1 MASPVSDAGR
11 DHFFESRREAVKTYE
26 TIMVEKQDSVGII
39 TLNRPDKLNAM
50 NLKMKNELS
59 EALSEMENDDDIKA
73 VILTGAG
80 RAFSS
85 GHDNDDPLE
94 NMPEFAS
101 LKEEEVLFHLDKPTI
116 AAVHGY
122 TLGDAMQQALL
133 CDIIIASENT
143 VLGFIGPKVGAL
155 CYGSF
160 TVLPAIVG
168 RHKAAEL
175 LFTCDQISAEEGYRI
190 GLVNRVVPHEDLISA
205 ATEMAKKIAQWPPV
219 SIKYTK
225 RAMRMTLANENHK
238 QALNEGWAAI
248 LGTMAAKD

>member
-1 MASPVSDAGR
+1 M
-11 DHFFESRREAVKTYE
+11 KTYK
-26 TIMVEKQDSVGII
+26 TIIVEKQAPVGII
-39 TLNRPDKLNAM
+39 TLNRPEKLNAM
-50 NLKMKNELS
+50 NLEMKNELS
-59 EALSEMENDDDIKA
+59 DALSEVEVDDDIRA

-101 LKEEEVLFHLDKPTI
+101 LKEEEVLFTLDKPTI

-122 TLGDAMQQALL
+122 TLGDAMQQVLL

-143 VLGFIGPKVGAL
+143 ILGFIGPKVGAL

-175 LFTCDQISAEEGYRI
+175 LFTCDQISAEEAYRI
-190 GLVNRVVPHEDLISA
+190 GLVNKVVPHDELISA
-205 ATEMAKKIAQWPPV
+205 AVEMAKKIAQWPEV
-219 SIKYTK
+219 SIRYTK
-225 RAMRMTLANENHK
+225 RAMSMTLANETHK
-238 QALNEGWAAI
+238 HALNEGWRAI
-248 LGTMAAKD
+248 LGTMAEQ

>member
-1 MASPVSDAGR
+1 
-11 DHFFESRREAVKTYE
+11 
-26 TIMVEKQDSVGII
+26 
-39 TLNRPDKLNAM
+39 
-50 NLKMKNELS
+50 
-59 EALSEMENDDDIKA
+59 
-73 VILTGAG
+73 
-80 RAFSS
+80 
-85 GHDNDDPLE
+85 
-94 NMPEFAS
+94 MPEFAS
-101 LKEEEVLFHLDKPTI
+101 LKEEELLFNLDKPTI

-190 GLVNRVVPHEDLISA
+190 GLVNKVVPHDELLPASV
-205 ATEMAKKIAQWPPV
+205 EMAKKIAQWPPV

-225 RAMRMTLANENHK
+225 RAMRTTVASETHK
-238 QALNEGWAAI
+238 QALNEGWGKI
-248 LGTMAAKD
+248 LRSMAEQ

>member
-1 MASPVSDAGR
+1 M
-11 DHFFESRREAVKTYE
+11 KTYK
-26 TIMVEKQDSVGII
+26 TIIVEKQDPAGII

-50 NLKMKNELS
+50 SLEMKNEIFD
-59 EALSEMENDDDIKA
+59 ALSEMEVDDDIKA
-73 VILTGAG
+73 VIMTGAG

-94 NMPEFAS
+94 NMPEFSS
-101 LKEEEVLFHLDKPTI
+101 LKQEELLFTLDKPTI

-143 VLGFIGPKVGAL
+143 TLGFIGPKIGAL

-160 TVLPAIVG
+160 TVLPTIVG
-168 RHKAAEL
+168 RHKANEL

-190 GLVNRVVPHEDLISA
+190 GLVNKVVPHDELIPA
-205 ATEMAKKIAQWPPV
+205 AIEMATKIAQWSPA

-225 RAMRMTLANENHK
+225 RAMRMALANESHK
-238 QALNEGWAAI
+238 DALNEGWRSI
-248 LGTMAAKD
+248 MRDMADQ

>member
-1 MASPVSDAGR
+1 M
-11 DHFFESRREAVKTYE
+11 KTYK
-26 TIMVEKQDSVGII
+26 TILVEKQGPVGII
-39 TLNRPDKLNAM
+39 TLNRPEKLNAM
-50 NLKMKNELS
+50 NLEMKNEMS
-59 EALSEMENDDDIKA
+59 DALSGMGADDDIRV

-101 LKEEEVLFHLDKPTI
+101 LKQEELLFTFDKPTI
-116 AAVHGY
+116 AAIHGY

-133 CDIIIASENT
+133 CDIIIASENAT
-143 VLGFIGPKVGAL
+143 LGFIGPKVGAL

-168 RHKAAEL
+168 RHKANEL
-175 LFTCDQISAEEGYRI
+175 LFTCDQISAAEGYRI
-190 GLVNRVVPHEDLISA
+190 GLVNKVVPHDELIPA
-205 ATEMAKKIAQWPPV
+205 AVKMAGKIAQWPPV

-225 RAMRMTLANENHK
+225 RAMRMAVANEIHK
-238 QALNEGWAAI
+238 DALDEGWRAI
-248 LGTMAAKD
+248 LGAMADQ

>member
-1 MASPVSDAGR
+1 
-11 DHFFESRREAVKTYE
+11 VKTYE
-26 TIMVEKQDSVGII
+26 TIVVERQDTVGII
-39 TLNRPDKLNAM
+39 TLNRPEKLNAM

-59 EALSEMENDDDIKA
+59 DVLSEMEVDDDIRA

-85 GHDNDDPLE
+85 GHDNDDPPE
-94 NMPEFAS
+94 NMPEFVS
-101 LKEEEVLFHLDKPTI
+101 LKEEEVLFTLDKPTI

-143 VLGFIGPKVGAL
+143 ILGFIGPKVGAL

-190 GLVNRVVPHEDLISA
+190 GLVNKVVPHDELISA
-205 ATEMAKKIAQWPPV
+205 AVEMAKKIAQWPQA

-225 RAMRMTLANENHK
+225 RAMRMAVANEIHK
-238 QALNEGWAAI
+238 DALNEGWRAI
-248 LGTMAAKD
+248 LGGMAEQ

>member
-1 MASPVSDAGR
+1 
-11 DHFFESRREAVKTYE
+11 VKTYK
-26 TIMVEKQDSVGII
+26 TIVVERQYPVGII
-39 TLNRPDKLNAM
+39 TLNRPEKLNAM
-50 NLKMKNELS
+50 NLEMKSELS
-59 EALSEMENDDDIKA
+59 DTLSEMEVDDDIRA

-85 GHDNDDPLE
+85 GHDNDDPPE
-94 NMPEFAS
+94 KMPEFTS
-101 LKEEEVLFHLDKPTI
+101 LKQEEVLFTLDKPTI

-143 VLGFIGPKVGAL
+143 ILGFIGPKVGGL

-190 GLVNRVVPHEDLISA
+190 GLVNKVVPHDELISA
-205 ATEMAKKIAQWPPV
+205 AVEMAKKIAQWPQA

-225 RAMRMTLANENHK
+225 RAMRMGVANEVHK
-238 QALNEGWAAI
+238 DALDEGWRAI
-248 LGTMAAKD
+248 LGAMAKQ

>member
-1 MASPVSDAGR
+1 M
-11 DHFFESRREAVKTYE
+11 KMYN
-26 TIMVEKQDSVGII
+26 TILLEKKAPIGII
-39 TLNRPDKLNAM
+39 TMNRPAKLNAM
-50 NLKMKNELS
+50 NLEMKNEIA
-59 EALSEMENDDDIKA
+59 EALSELESDDHVKV

-101 LKEEEVLFHLDKPTI
+101 LKEEHLLFTLDKPTL

-143 VLGFIGPKVGAL
+143 VLGFIGPKVGGL

-160 TVLPAIVG
+160 TVLPAVVG
-168 RHKAAEL
+168 RHKANEL
-175 LFTCDQISAEEGYRI
+175 LFTCEQISAEEALRI
-190 GLVNRVVPHEDLISA
+190 GLVNKVVPHEGLMSA
-205 ATEMAKKIAQWPPV
+205 AIEMAEKIAQWPTV

-225 RAMRMTLANENHK
+225 RAMRTALANETHQ
-238 QALNEGWAAI
+238 QALHEGRRAI
-248 LGTMAAKD
+248 LGAMGNR

>member
-1 MASPVSDAGR
+1 
-11 DHFFESRREAVKTYE
+11 VKTYR
-26 TIMVEKQDSVGII
+26 TILVEKQDPVGII
-39 TLNRPDKLNAM
+39 TLNRPEKLNAM
-50 NLKMKNELS
+50 NLEMKNEMS
-59 EALSEMENDDDIKA
+59 NALSEMEADDDIRA
-73 VILTGAG
+73 VILAGAG

-101 LKEEEVLFHLDKPTI
+101 LKQEERLFTLDKPTI

-133 CDIIIASENT
+133 CDIIIASENAT
-143 VLGFIGPKVGAL
+143 LGFIGPKVGAL

-168 RHKAAEL
+168 RHKANEL
-175 LFTCDQISAEEGYRI
+175 LFTCDQISAKEGYRI
-190 GLVNRVVPHEDLISA
+190 GLVNKVVPHDELIPA
-205 ATEMAKKIAQWPPV
+205 AVEMAGKIAQWPPA

-225 RAMRMTLANENHK
+225 RAMRMALANELHRD
-238 QALNEGWAAI
+238 ALNEGWRAI
-248 LGTMAAKD
+248 LGDEGTSINK

>member
-1 MASPVSDAGR
+1 
-11 DHFFESRREAVKTYE
+11 VKTYK
-26 TIMVEKQDSVGII
+26 TILIEKQAPVGII

-50 NLKMKNELS
+50 TLEMKNEIAD
-59 EALSEMENDDDIKA
+59 ALSDMEVDDDIMA

-94 NMPEFAS
+94 NMTEFAS
-101 LKEEEVLFHLDKPTI
+101 LKEEELLFTLDKPTI

-143 VLGFIGPKVGAL
+143 ILGFIGPKVGGL

-168 RHKAAEL
+168 RHKANEL

-190 GLVNRVVPHEDLISA
+190 GLVNRVVPHDELMSA
-205 ATEMAKKIAQWPPV
+205 AIEMAKKIAQWPPA

-225 RAMRMTLANENHK
+225 RAMRMTLANEIHK
-238 QALNEGWAAI
+238 GALSEGWRAERRLACHSRGYGRTI
-248 LGTMAAKD
+248 T